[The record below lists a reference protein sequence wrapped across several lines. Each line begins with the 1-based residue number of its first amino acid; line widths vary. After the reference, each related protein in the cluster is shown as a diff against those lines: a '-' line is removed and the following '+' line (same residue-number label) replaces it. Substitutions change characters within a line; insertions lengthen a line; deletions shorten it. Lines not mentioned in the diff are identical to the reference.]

1 MKWLL
6 NKNLFLFYIGF
17 TTYVSLEVI
26 WKFWKY
32 SSHWIMGCCGGITL
46 VLLDKINDKISW
58 DTDILLQGCVGSV
71 LITGME
77 FIIGNLYLAGLLP
90 KMWDYSNMWL
100 NYKGI
105 VCLPFSLLWI
115 VLSIVAI
122 FLADSINYYIYK
134 ELPVPYYKLFGKI
147 IIRFKNHSGVYFCT
161 DKDKID

>member
-1 MKWLL
+1 MKWVL

-17 TTYVSLEVI
+17 TTYVSIEII
-26 WKFWKY
+26 WKG
-32 SSHWIMGCCGGITL
+32 SSHWIMGCCGGIAL

-134 ELPVPYYKLFGKI
+134 ELPVPYYKLFGKT

-161 DKDKID
+161 DKDKTD

>member
-1 MKWLL
+1 MNIKIFFKEIMLFVVGGVSYAGIELL
-6 NKNLFLFYIGF
+6 YRQKTYFLMAI
-17 TTYVSLEVI
+17 L
-26 WKFWKY
+26 
-32 SSHWIMGCCGGITL
+32 GGL
-46 VLLDKINDKISW
+46 VFVLLDKINDKISW
-58 DTDILLQGCVGSV
+58 NTDILLQGCVGSV

-77 FIIGNLYLAGLLP
+77 FIIGNLYLVGLLP

-134 ELPVPYYKLFGKI
+134 ELPVPYYKLFGKT
-147 IIRFKNHSGVYFCT
+147 IIRFKNHSGVYFCA
-161 DKDKID
+161 DKDKTD

>member
-1 MKWLL
+1 
-6 NKNLFLFYIGF
+6 
-17 TTYVSLEVI
+17 
-26 WKFWKY
+26 
-32 SSHWIMGCCGGITL
+32 
-46 VLLDKINDKISW
+46 
-58 DTDILLQGCVGSV
+58 
-71 LITGME
+71 ME

-105 VCLPFSLLWI
+105 ICLPFSLLWI

-134 ELPVPYYKLFGKI
+134 ELPIPYYKLFGKI

-161 DKDKID
+161 DKDKTD

>member
-1 MKWLL
+1 
-6 NKNLFLFYIGF
+6 
-17 TTYVSLEVI
+17 
-26 WKFWKY
+26 
-32 SSHWIMGCCGGITL
+32 MGCCGGIAL

-105 VCLPFSLLWI
+105 ICLPFSLLWI
-115 VLSIVAI
+115 VLSIIAI

-134 ELPVPYYKLFGKI
+134 ELPVPYYKLFGKVI
-147 IIRFKNHSGVYFCT
+147 LKFK
-161 DKDKID
+161 